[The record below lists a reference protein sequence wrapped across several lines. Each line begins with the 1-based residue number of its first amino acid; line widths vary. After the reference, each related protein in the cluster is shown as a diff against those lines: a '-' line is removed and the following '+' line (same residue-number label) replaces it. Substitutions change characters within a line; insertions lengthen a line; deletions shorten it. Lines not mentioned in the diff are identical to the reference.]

1 MADTYLIEPKA
12 LGALAQQI
20 FAAAGTPPDLAAHV
34 ARHLVKAN
42 LSGHDSHG
50 VIRIPAYL
58 RSIEEGR
65 LVADARPEVVK
76 ELPGTAV
83 VDAKRG
89 FGQVAASFAL
99 DVAIEK
105 ATTVGI
111 GAASVRNCNHI
122 GRLGDYGE
130 AAAERGYIA
139 IITYG
144 SSGPNSGHAA
154 PFGGSARHLGTN
166 PLSVGI
172 PGGEGDRV
180 VVDFATTMVAEGKI
194 QVARAKHVPLPPGC
208 IVDKEG
214 QPSTNAEDFY
224 AGGMILP
231 VGGHKGYGLSLVTA
245 LLGAGLTAE
254 QPPQGGR
261 GGGVFVIAINPQAFT
276 DGAVYGQT
284 VDALTGAVKAVPP
297 APGFSEVML
306 PGGPEAKSRAE
317 REAQGVPVPA
327 DTWAALTEV
336 AGRLNVPLPES
347 KTA

>member
-1 MADTYLIEPKA
+1 
-12 LGALAQQI
+12 
-20 FAAAGTPPDLAAHV
+20 
-34 ARHLVKAN
+34 
-42 LSGHDSHG
+42 

-130 AAAERGYIA
+130 AAAARGFIA

-172 PGGEGDRV
+172 PGGEGDPV

-261 GGGVFVIAINPQAFT
+261 GGGVFVVAVNPQAFT

>member
-1 MADTYLIEPKA
+1 VADTYSIAPQPLET
-12 LGALAQQI
+12 LAQQI
-20 FAAAGTPPDLAAHV
+20 FVAAGTPPDLAAHV

-58 RSIEEGR
+58 NQIDSGR
-65 LVADARPEVVK
+65 LVADARPEVVA

-83 VDAKRG
+83 VDAHRG

-99 DVAIEK
+99 DVAINK
-105 ATTVGI
+105 ASEVGI
-111 GAASVRNCNHI
+111 GAASVRHCNHI

-139 IITYG
+139 IVTYG
-144 SSGPNSGHAA
+144 SAGPNSGHAA

-166 PLSVGI
+166 PLSVGV
-172 PGGEGDRV
+172 PGGAGDAV

-231 VGGHKGYGLSLVTA
+231 AGGHKGYGLSLITA

-254 QPPQGGR
+254 APPDGGR
-261 GGGVFVIAINPQAFT
+261 GGGVFVIAVNPRAFT
-276 DGAVYGQT
+276 AADVYGQT

-297 APGFSEVML
+297 APGFSEVLL
-306 PGGPEAKSRAE
+306 PGGPEARSRAE
-317 REAQGVPVPA
+317 RGAQGVPVPA
-327 DTWAALTEV
+327 DTWAALTAV
-336 AGRLNVPLPES
+336 AEKLGVPLPEA
-347 KTA
+347 TFA